1 MATQETPFPLIP
13 LRATVF
19 LIGLAVI
26 LIFLLGLNLSMGSVP
41 IPLDQVLIIL
51 SGGESERDTWTQI
64 ILRFRLPRA
73 ITAAMAGAALSV
85 SGLQMQTL
93 FANPLAGPFIL
104 GINAGASLGVALM
117 VLGVEVT
124 GVAAIVESLGIVG
137 DIGIVTAAC
146 SGSLV
151 TLLLVLGV
159 AQRVRSSLT
168 LLLLGLMLGYV
179 TNALVTILLQFSLTE
194 QIQAYLNWTF
204 GSFSAVTQHQLRLLV
219 PLAGLGLA
227 VAYGSGKVMNLLLLG
242 ETQARSLGLAI
253 QTTRFCLIGSS
264 ALLSG
269 LVTAF
274 CGPIAFI
281 GVAVPH
287 LSRYLFKTVDH
298 FVLLPG
304 TTLLGSSIA
313 LLADL
318 IAQLPGR
325 ESVLPLNAVMA
336 LIGAPIVIM
345 VILQRQSHV
354 RNEGT
359 QL

>member
-1 MATQETPFPLIP
+1 MVTLIH
-13 LRATVF
+13 LRSTVF
-19 LIGLAVI
+19 LIGLALI
-26 LIFLLGLNLSMGSVP
+26 LISLLGLSLSVGSVSIP
-41 IPLDQVLIIL
+41 IDQVLIIL
-51 SGGESERDTWTQI
+51 GGGDPERQTWTQI
-64 ILRFRLPRA
+64 ILQFRLPRA
-73 ITAAMAGAALSV
+73 ITAITAGAALSV

-117 VLGVEVT
+117 VLGIEAT
-124 GVAAIVESLGIVG
+124 GVAALSESLGIASDVG
-137 DIGIVTAAC
+137 IATAAC
-146 SGSLV
+146 GGALV

-159 AQRVRSSLT
+159 AQRVRSTLT

-194 QIQAYLNWTF
+194 QIQAYLSWTF

-242 ETQARSLGLAI
+242 EAQARSLGLAI
-253 QTTRFCLIGSS
+253 QPARFCLISSS
-264 ALLSG
+264 ALLAG

-274 CGPIAFI
+274 CGPIAFV

-287 LSRYLFKTVDH
+287 LSRYVFKTVDH

-304 TTLLGSSIA
+304 TTLLGASIA

-325 ESVLPLNAVMA
+325 ESVLPLNAVMS

-345 VILQRQSHV
+345 VILR
-354 RNEGT
+354 RRP
-359 QL
+359 